1 MRQVVPVKIG
11 EAEFLVET
19 IDTVDDPDRA
29 GSGGGLTPI
38 GDGGGAESFERIRG
52 MIEAVGAELADVW
65 AKVQPQEATVE
76 FGVAAD
82 IKSGRLTGLLV
93 SGGAAATLKVTLKWS
108 AAPGGE

>member
-1 MRQVVPVKIG
+1 MRQVVPVKVG

-29 GSGGGLTPI
+29 GVGDGGLTPI
-38 GDGGGAESFERIRG
+38 GEAGPESFERIRG
-52 MIEAVGAELADVW
+52 MIEAVSGELADVW

-82 IKSGRLTGLLV
+82 VKSGRLTGLLV

-108 AAPGGE
+108 SSPGGE